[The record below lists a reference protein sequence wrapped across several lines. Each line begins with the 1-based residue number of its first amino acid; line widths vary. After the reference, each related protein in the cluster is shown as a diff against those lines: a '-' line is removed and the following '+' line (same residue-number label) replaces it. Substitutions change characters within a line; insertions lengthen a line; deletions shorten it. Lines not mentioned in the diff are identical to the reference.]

1 MSFNNFITLHADM
14 LCNGYEHVDEE
25 GQHYYYRVYDD
36 VYVIFVHCTK
46 ETHNKH
52 YRILTGHY
60 KINPLESIEIDI
72 RDDYF
77 CHRIKRKFGNLKE
90 IEKIAKNHIEFYTKT
105 VSNLNPYYSG
115 REYPLSSLQ
124 HLQAELT
131 SKGYT
136 PCASECSKSYK
147 KDYGKYFIE
156 IGLGI
161 HDETFSSKVRVC
173 IGDDCE
179 LNADMWTTDLGRIEE
194 VANQYYAW
202 AVENKQTIKGQ
213 E

>member
-14 LCNGYEHVDEE
+14 LCNGYEHADE
-25 GQHYYYRVYDD
+25 GDRHRYYRVFDD
-36 VYVIFVHCTK
+36 VYGIFVNCTE
-46 ETHNKH
+46 ETHDDH
-52 YRILTGHY
+52 YRILLGCY

-72 RDDYF
+72 EDDF
-77 CHRIKRKFGNLKE
+77 FRHTIKRKFGNLKE
-90 IEKIAKNHIEFYTKT
+90 IEKIAKNYIEFYMKT
-105 VSNLNPYYSG
+105 ENNLTPYHSG

-131 SKGYT
+131 SKGYA
-136 PCASECSKSYK
+136 PYASEYRKSYK

-161 HDETFSSKVRVC
+161 HDETFSSEVRVC

-179 LNADMWTTDLGRIEE
+179 LSADMWTTDLGRIEE

-213 E
+213 D